1 MKVLIPTMGTRGDI
15 QPYIALAKGLNNAG
29 FNTTIATHP
38 CWGALIRKYHIE
50 FAAIGPDIDI
60 EYEASVIRGSSKNWM
75 LGAIR
80 TMKFMFRI
88 IENSS
93 MEIKEL
99 CKGVDLVVA
108 SHSQIGAAEAEA
120 SGIPYISVT
129 LQPDVIPKK
138 MGQLSLVK
146 SLMNKTLGTI
156 ISPFMVGPYNKL
168 RQKQGLKKVKTFDE
182 LLSPYLNVIP
192 ISPVVYPPSPF
203 WEEKNKVVGYWLADE
218 YENYE
223 PENSLIS
230 FLQSG
235 PPPIIIAL
243 GAMSFESKEEKY
255 KLDILVN
262 AINNTGMRAIIQGFN
277 KTLEGYSLPGNIISV
292 GSVPHSWLFQQAYA
306 VIHHGGFG
314 TTASVIRAGVPSI
327 VIPHVL
333 DQYFWAQRVYDL
345 RVGPKSISSK
355 DLTVEKLTAVINE
368 LKENY
373 KEYKSNVDVL
383 SKNMKAENGI
393 TKIVELITEILE
405 KEEKIK

>member
-38 CWGALIRKYHIE
+38 CWRDLIRKYHIE
-50 FAAIGPDIDI
+50 FASIGPDIDI

-75 LGAIR
+75 LGVIK
-80 TMKFMFRI
+80 TMKFMFKI

-93 MEIKEL
+93 MEIRKL

-120 SGIPYISVT
+120 SGIPYISVI

-138 MGQLSLVK
+138 LEQLSLVK
-146 SLMNKTLGTI
+146 SLMNKTLGAI

-168 RQKQGLKKVKTFDE
+168 RQKQGLSKVKTFDE

-192 ISPVVYPPSPF
+192 ISPVVYPPNIF
-203 WEEKNKVVGYWLADE
+203 WEGKNKVVGYWLADE
-218 YENYE
+218 YEDYE

-235 PPPIIIAL
+235 QPPIIIAL
-243 GAMSFESKEEKY
+243 GAMSFESKEEKS
-255 KLDILVN
+255 KLDILIN
-262 AINNTGMRAIIQGFN
+262 AINNTGIRAIIQGFN
-277 KTLEGYSLPGNIISV
+277 KSLEGYPLADNIVSI

-314 TTASVIRAGVPSI
+314 TTASAIRAGVPSI

-333 DQYFWAQRVYDL
+333 DQYFWAQRIYDL
-345 RVGPKSISSK
+345 RVGPESISSK
-355 DLTVEKLTAVINE
+355 DLTVEKLTAVINR

-383 SKNMKAENGI
+383 VEKMKAEDGI
-393 TKIVELITEILE
+393 TKTVELIREILE
-405 KEEKIK
+405 KERIK